1 MLPPPLFFFKQKTA
15 YEMGLILIVGD
26 HVRRQLGL
34 QPYKAT
40 DQEARRFGEELRTY
54 ERHVNR
60 FQYRNPDKL
69 VYDTIARLPVE
80 PNGVETD
87 QAEVSVNR
95 NLASCETNRVKSG
108 SSSVVNDGL
117 LGR

>member
-1 MLPPPLFFFKQKTA
+1 MRSDGATD
-15 YEMGLILIVGD
+15 MCLIQISGD
-26 HVRRQLGL
+26 NVRLQLGL

-40 DQEARRFGEELRTY
+40 DQEARRFVEELRTY

-87 QAEVSVNR
+87 QAEVAVNR
-95 NLASCETNRVKSG
+95 NLSRVETNRVRGGDRKST
-108 SSSVVNDGL
+108 
-117 LGR
+117 